1 MDVFILYRKELAN
14 LHIVDYI
21 TPVLQVG
28 GGLVNE
34 LLAIGFVGSLV
45 RVEADQLSIAI
56 ERKLETVQGQYMI

>member
-21 TPVLQVG
+21 TPVLQVCR
-28 GGLVNE
+28 GLVNQ

-45 RVEADQLSIAI
+45 RVEADQLSIAV
-56 ERKLETVQGQYMI
+56 ERRLETGLG